1 VTVTSGQVISGP
13 LVAVGE
19 SSDDEG
25 PPLHHSKS
33 FHVPFKPPSKPV
45 TVPSEF
51 NFNRRDEVRKMLER
65 KGIYQKRVSVQTLFT
80 KLREVATATSERVS
94 RIALLPPQS
103 VVVVVSINAAVV
115 PWGVLWCSDGPGYN
129 CCECTT
135 ILKGKCGRWCT
146 GTT

>member
-1 VTVTSGQVISGP
+1 
-13 LVAVGE
+13 VAPVGE

-25 PPLHHSKS
+25 PPVQHSKS

-80 KLREVATATSERVS
+80 KLREVATVS
-94 RIALLPPQS
+94 SDRMTRIALLPPQYETWLIVL
-103 VVVVVSINAAVV
+103 VVAVVS
-115 PWGVLWCSDGPGYN
+115 
-129 CCECTT
+129 CES
-135 ILKGKCGRWCT
+135 
-146 GTT
+146 